1 LGDRP
6 NPSLVCGGF
15 SLRESMSRGQGVT
28 FGWISI
34 KETLLDVPPNHCFA
48 PTP

>member
-1 LGDRP
+1 
-6 NPSLVCGGF
+6 
-15 SLRESMSRGQGVT
+15 MSRGQGVT
-28 FGWISI
+28 FGWINI